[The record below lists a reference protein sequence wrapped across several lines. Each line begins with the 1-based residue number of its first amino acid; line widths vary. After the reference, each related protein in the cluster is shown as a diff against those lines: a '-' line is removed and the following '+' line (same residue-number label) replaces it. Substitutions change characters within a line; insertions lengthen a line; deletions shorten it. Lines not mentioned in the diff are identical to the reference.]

1 MMVSRRKD
9 APARRVT
16 AVLAAG
22 VAAALAWAAPQASA
36 SGGAAVR
43 ASGATANAIVAP
55 GGLYEIVAIQGT
67 PTGAKCVDVIN
78 GSTAPGARLQI
89 FHCHGS
95 DRNGAVQLFSFIDMG
110 NGFYQVS
117 NKNSHLCFELPNSSG
132 ADGTEIEQADC
143 LGFGGQ
149 QWEIRVLYNAV
160 GVGPV
165 FGLVNEAFPTKC
177 LTWQGGALPADNNR
191 LVMSECVLPTSA
203 TDTHVN
209 P

>member
-149 QWEIRVLYNAV
+149 QWEIRSAAPPCRA
-160 GVGPV
+160 GRGSGRCRRGPARR
-165 FGLVNEAFPTKC
+165 GWPAPAARPGARRRHHPGRDGC
-177 LTWQGGALPADNNR
+177 RRGG
-191 LVMSECVLPTSA
+191 
-203 TDTHVN
+203 
-209 P
+209 